1 LPRSIASAFVLV
13 LSSIL
18 ALTAVVALEQPA
30 RSAGTTQPK
39 RYVTGWLPYWNTKAS
54 TASVVDNESVFQD
67 ASPFVFHTNSTT
79 QIALQSGR
87 AEWRQMRRQLRA
99 AGVAIIPTVA
109 TDLSADQFAWI
120 IRNKDR
126 RAAHARALANLVD
139 RFNLDGLDLDYESI
153 NFGSSSARTTV
164 RRFYPALIRDL
175 NDRLDQMGAVT
186 SVTVAARTG
195 ASDPNW
201 RVFDYPALGLR
212 ADRVRIMTYD
222 FHWSGGSPG
231 PMAPKWWVNDVA
243 SYAARTIAPGKV
255 SLGMPAYGRDW
266 FVKTVSG
273 TCPSSARAT
282 KSRTTRQMGAFA
294 RSIGKTP
301 RWREKAT
308 SQRFTYVRTYSSG
321 GLTCRAKRV
330 VWFDDAQSLRAKA
343 PLVDRHALRGIAIWA
358 LGNEGAGTW
367 PSLTDYGRTLAKG

>member
-1 LPRSIASAFVLV
+1 MLSVLV
-13 LSSIL
+13 LVLTCSV
-18 ALTAVVALEQPA
+18 ALTAVVALGQPA
-30 RSAGTTQPK
+30 RSAGQTQPK
-39 RYVTGWLPYWNTKAS
+39 KYVTGWLPYWSTKAA
-54 TASVVDNESVFQD
+54 TASVVDNTSVFQD
-67 ASPFVFHTNSTT
+67 ASPFVFDANSTT
-79 QIALQSGR
+79 GIALKADAG
-87 AEWRQMRRQLRA
+87 EWRQMRHKLRA

-109 TDLSADQFAWI
+109 TDLTADQFAWI
-120 IRNKDR
+120 IRNKQR
-126 RAAHARALANLVD
+126 RGAHARALARLVD

-153 NFGSSSARTTV
+153 NFGSSSARATV

-175 NDRLDQMGAVT
+175 DDRLNRMGAVT

-201 RVFDYPALGLR
+201 RVFDYAPLGR
-212 ADRVRIMTYD
+212 QADRVRIMTYD

-231 PMAPKWWVNDVA
+231 PIAPKWWVNDVA
-243 SYAARTIAPGKV
+243 SYAAQAIAPRKV

-282 KSRTTRQMGAFA
+282 KSRTTRQMNAFA

-301 RWREKAT
+301 HWREKAS
-308 SQRFTYVRTYSSG
+308 SQRFTYVKTYSSG

-330 VWFDDAQSLRAKA
+330 VWFDDARSLRAKA

-367 PSLTDYGRTLAKG
+367 PSLTDYGRTLAKS

>member
-1 LPRSIASAFVLV
+1 M
-13 LSSIL
+13 

-30 RSAGTTQPK
+30 RSAGTTQPT

-54 TASVVDNESVFQD
+54 TASVVDNASVFQD

-87 AEWRQMRRQLRA
+87 AEWRQMRRQLRS

-120 IRNKDR
+120 ISNKDR

-175 NDRLDQMGAVT
+175 DDRLDQMGAVT

-201 RVFDYPALGLR
+201 RVFDYPALGHQ

-301 RWREKAT
+301 RWRDKAT

-330 VWFDDAQSLRAKA
+330 AWFDDAQSLRAKV